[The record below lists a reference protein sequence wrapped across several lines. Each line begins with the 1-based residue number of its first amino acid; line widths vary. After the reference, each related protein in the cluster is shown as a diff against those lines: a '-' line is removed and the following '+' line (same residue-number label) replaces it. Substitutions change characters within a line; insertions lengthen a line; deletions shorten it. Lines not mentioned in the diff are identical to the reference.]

1 MYVAN
6 IAYHSNM
13 IYSAMACDMLRMAD
27 DHDLDSAHGR
37 LGWARMRAGY
47 GDKAEFAKTVGVNP
61 TTYRAYEN
69 GQNGFAKLAGTFARR
84 LGVSAEWLLNGGDA
98 PSGPVPAKPPLP
110 TGLNHAPDLL
120 PTRDASA
127 GETASIQRLD
137 LSLSMGPG
145 TNIDDYIE
153 IDTVAFDVGWLRS
166 ITPSPPSALRLVSG
180 IGDSMFPTLLDTD
193 VMILDTSQRILNMQD
208 RIYAVSLYGA
218 GALKRLRAVGKSRVL
233 VISDN
238 PAVEDQEVEAE
249 DISIAGRLI
258 GAFRRY

>member
-1 MYVAN
+1 MIC
-6 IAYHSNM
+6 IAIS
-13 IYSAMACDMLRMAD
+13 CDVSRMVD
-27 DHDLDSAHGR
+27 DYDLDSAHGR
-37 LGWARMRAGY
+37 LAWARWRAGY
-47 GDKAEFAKTVGVNP
+47 VDKAEFAKVVGVNP

-69 GQNGFAKLAGTFARR
+69 GQNGYAKLAGIFARR
-84 LGVSAEWLLNGGDA
+84 LGVSAEWLLNGGDE
-98 PSGPVPAKPPLP
+98 PDGPIPAKVPPLKR
-110 TGLNHAPDLL
+110 ASDLP

-127 GETASIQRLD
+127 GETAPIQRLD

-166 ITPSPPSALRLVSG
+166 ITPSPPSMLRLVSG

-193 VMILDTSQRILNMQD
+193 VMILDTSQRMLNMQD
-208 RIYAVSLYGA
+208 RIYAISLYGA
-218 GALKRLRAVGKSRVL
+218 GALKRLRAVGKNRIL

-238 PAVEDQEVEAE
+238 PAVEDQEVDAE

>member
-1 MYVAN
+1 
-6 IAYHSNM
+6 
-13 IYSAMACDMLRMAD
+13 
-27 DHDLDSAHGR
+27 
-37 LGWARMRAGY
+37 
-47 GDKAEFAKTVGVNP
+47 
-61 TTYRAYEN
+61 
-69 GQNGFAKLAGTFARR
+69 
-84 LGVSAEWLLNGGDA
+84 
-98 PSGPVPAKPPLP
+98 LP
-110 TGLNHAPDLL
+110 TGLDRAPDQL
-120 PTRDASA
+120 PTRDASV

-137 LSLSMGPG
+137 LSLAMGPG

-153 IDTVAFDVGWLRS
+153 VDTVEFDVGWLRS
-166 ITPSPPSALRLVSG
+166 ITPSPPGALRLVSG

-208 RIYAVSLYGA
+208 RIYAISLYGA

-238 PAVEDQEVEAE
+238 PVVEDQEVDAE